1 MRINHSQPRVP
12 RPESRAPSRRT
23 FLKTVTVAGGGL
35 MLGGYLPMPGAAAQT
50 AGIFEPNV
58 WIKITPDDS
67 VRIMLTMI
75 EMGQG
80 VMTSMP
86 MLVAEELDFD
96 WTKIKTEWAPA
107 DAKYGNP
114 NFGGQQLTAG
124 SNSVRGMWKL
134 MRESG
139 ATARAMLVTAAA
151 QAWNVPEHAVTTDK
165 GEAIHQA
172 SGRRLRYG
180 ALVGRAATLP
190 VPQSVA
196 LKDPK
201 SFKVLGQSV
210 PRLDVPEKVNG
221 TAVFGIDV
229 KLPGLLTARIV
240 RSPVFGGTVAAF
252 NADKAKATPGVRHVV
267 QISTGIA
274 VVADNYWAA
283 SKGAQVLEVKWDEG
297 PLASLNSAEIMKK
310 YVALAQQPGQ
320 VARNDGNA
328 DAALAAAGGAGM
340 VSGGPID
347 TRPTGAEAD
356 GPTATRRA
364 GAAPGGSAV
373 FERQY
378 EAPFLAHACMEPMN
392 CTADVRTDSCDV
404 YVPTQGQTA
413 SHQAAIAASGLPAEK
428 VKIHTTYLGGGF
440 GRRGEADFVIDA
452 VEASKAVGKP
462 VKVVWTREDDIQ
474 HDYYRP
480 VSYARM
486 WGALDAAG
494 QPAVFK
500 QRLVQQSLMK
510 RIGGLPPNGVDFISL
525 DGAANLPYTIP
536 NVRIEYTETDP
547 GIPFGFWRSVGASFQ
562 GFVVESFID
571 EMATMAGKDPYQ
583 FRRDL
588 LGKAPRH
595 RAVLDLAAE
604 KAGWSTPVARG
615 RGRGIALMECFGS
628 ILAQVSEVSVDQ
640 SGAVRMHKIVCSVDC
655 GWSINPDTIKAQME
669 GGIVYGLT
677 AALKGEITIDK
688 GRVVQRHFA
697 DYQMLRLNEM
707 PEIEVHI
714 VASTETPGG
723 IGEPSTALA
732 AGSLVNA
739 IHAAT
744 GKRIYSLP
752 IKPAMLREGTA

>member
-1 MRINHSQPRVP
+1 MLGAYFPVRGAAQ
-12 RPESRAPSRRT
+12 
-23 FLKTVTVAGGGL
+23 VAGV
-35 MLGGYLPMPGAAAQT
+35 
-50 AGIFEPNV
+50 FEPNV

-107 DAKYGNP
+107 DPRYGNP

-139 ATARAMLVTAAA
+139 AAARAMLVSAAA
-151 QAWNVPEHAVTTDK
+151 QTWNVPENSVTTDK
-165 GEAIHQA
+165 GVAIHQA
-172 SGRRLRYG
+172 SGRRLTYG
-180 ALVGRAATLP
+180 ALAAKAATLP
-190 VPQSVA
+190 VPA
-196 LKDPK
+196 KIPLKDPK
-201 SFKVLGQSV
+201 DFKVLGKDV
-210 PRLDVPEKVNG
+210 PRLDVPDKVNG

-229 KLPGLLTARIV
+229 KLPDLLTARV
-240 RSPVFGGTVAAF
+240 LRSPVFGGKVASF
-252 NADKAKATPGVRHVV
+252 NADKAKAVPGVRNVV
-267 QISTGIA
+267 QISSGIA

-283 SKGAQVLEVKWDEG
+283 SKGAQAVEVTWDDG
-297 PLASLNSAEIMKK
+297 PLAALNSAEIMKR
-310 YVALAQQPGQ
+310 YVGLAQEAGK
-320 VARNDGNA
+320 VARNDGDA
-328 DAALAAAGGAGM
+328 DAVL
-340 VSGGPID
+340 
-347 TRPTGAEAD
+347 TGA
-356 GPTATRRA
+356 TRK
-364 GAAPGGSAV
+364 

-392 CTADVRTDSCDV
+392 CTADVKAGSCDV

-413 SHQAAIAASGLPAEK
+413 SHQAAIAASGLRPDQ
-428 VKIHTTYLGGGF
+428 VKIYTTYLGGGF

-452 VEASKAVGKP
+452 VETSKAVGKP

-480 VSYARM
+480 ISYARM
-486 WGALDAAG
+486 WGALDASG
-494 QPAVFK
+494 QPTVFM

-525 DGAANLPYTIP
+525 DGAANLPYAIP
-536 NVRIEYTETDP
+536 NVKIEYIENDP

-562 GFVVESFID
+562 GFVVEAFVD
-571 EMATMAGKDPYQ
+571 ELATTAGKDPYQ

-588 LGKAPRH
+588 LGKHPRH
-595 RAVLDLAAE
+595 LAVLNLAAE
-604 KAGWSTPVARG
+604 KAGWSMPVARG

-640 SGAVRMHKIVCSVDC
+640 SGAVKIHKIVCSVDC
-655 GWSINPDTIKAQME
+655 GWAINPDTIKAQME

-688 GRVVQRHFA
+688 GRVVQKHFG
-697 DYQMLRLNEM
+697 DYQMMRVNEM
-707 PEIEVHI
+707 PEIEVYI
-714 VASTETPGG
+714 VPSSEEPGG

-739 IHAAT
+739 IYAAT

-752 IKPAMLREGTA
+752 IRPAQLRGGTA